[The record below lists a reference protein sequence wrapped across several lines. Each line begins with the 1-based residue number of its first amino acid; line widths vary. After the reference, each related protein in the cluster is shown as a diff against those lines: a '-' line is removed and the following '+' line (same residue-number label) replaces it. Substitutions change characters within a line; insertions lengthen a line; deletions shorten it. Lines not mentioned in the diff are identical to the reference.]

1 MTSNQTRTV
10 PVDIDGITVMIEATC
25 PGSENT
31 NDDSEIESNVSGEIL
46 SFEAVNKTISAI
58 SKELSRSLAT
68 AKPTKATVEFG
79 IELQKQSGQLLAQII
94 QGSGK
99 VNLKITLEWNTTG
112 R

>member
-10 PVDIDGITVMIEATC
+10 PVDIDGITVLIEATC
-25 PGSENT
+25 PILENT
-31 NDDSEIESNVSGEIL
+31 NDSEIESNVSGKIL
-46 SFEAVNKTISAI
+46 SFEEVNKTISAI
-58 SKELSRSLAT
+58 SKELSRSLAV

>member
-10 PVDIDGITVMIEATC
+10 PVDLDGITVMIEATC
-25 PGSENT
+25 PISENT
-31 NDDSEIESNVSGEIL
+31 NDSEIESNVSGKIL
-46 SFEAVNKTISAI
+46 SFEEVNKTISAI
-58 SKELSRSLAT
+58 SKELSRSLAV

-99 VNLKITLEWNTTG
+99 VNLKITLEWNTAG